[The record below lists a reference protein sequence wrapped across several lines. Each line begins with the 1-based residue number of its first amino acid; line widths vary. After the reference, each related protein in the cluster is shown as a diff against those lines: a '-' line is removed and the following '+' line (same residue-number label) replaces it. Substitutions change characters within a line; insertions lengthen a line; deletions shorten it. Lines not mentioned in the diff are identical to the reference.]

1 MSITLQ
7 ISRKANEEYLELL
20 EWYGEIDIILVQ
32 KFADDF
38 FTTLNRLN
46 KQPTHY
52 SFIAPNLRRI
62 PFLKFQTMIIYQ
74 FKDNIINVLSVKDM
88 RSKPNRNFY

>member
-1 MSITLQ
+1 MSITIQ
-7 ISRKANEEYLELL
+7 ISPKAKEEYLTML
-20 EWYGEIDIILVQ
+20 EWYGEIDVQLVQ

-38 FTTLNRLN
+38 FSTLNRLN
-46 KQPTHY
+46 KNPTHY

-62 PFLKFQTMIIYQ
+62 PFQKFQTMIIYQ

-88 RSKPNRNFY
+88 RSKPKRNFY